1 MEISDDLL
9 CLFTAQVSAEDDSYH
24 IEIPGREIENGTI
37 DTTETY
43 RVAMLPA
50 DSDTISDSST
60 DQPVEPAPEP
70 ESDQQPPVDVGETRD
85 VEIDSIGDQGDGI
98 ARIDRGYVVIVPDTE
113 VGDRATVR
121 IESAKENVAFA
132 EVVERHHRPQHD

>member
-1 MEISDDLL
+1 M
-9 CLFTAQVSAEDDSYH
+9 
-24 IEIPGREIENGTI
+24 GTRLNP
-37 DTTETY
+37 E
-43 RVAMLPA
+43 VV
-50 DSDTISDSST
+50 ISDSPA
-60 DQPVEPAPEP
+60 DQPTEPTPES

-98 ARIDRGYVVIVPDTE
+98 AKIYRGYVVIVPDTE

-132 EVVERHHRPQHD
+132 DVFE